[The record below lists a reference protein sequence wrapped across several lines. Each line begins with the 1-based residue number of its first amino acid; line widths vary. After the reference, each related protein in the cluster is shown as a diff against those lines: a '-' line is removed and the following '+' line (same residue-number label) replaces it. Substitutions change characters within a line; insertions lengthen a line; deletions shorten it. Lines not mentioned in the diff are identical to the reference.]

1 MDGLPC
7 HTSESE
13 SEKQSHY
20 WPVVPLAN
28 MVNNSGGSIKGQAFV
43 KRIKQVFRFILSG
56 I

>member
-1 MDGLPC
+1 MDGLHC

-13 SEKQSHY
+13 YEKQRHY

-28 MVNNSGGSIKGQAFV
+28 MVNNSGGSIKGQVFV
-43 KRIKQVFRFILSG
+43 KRVKLFRFVLSG